1 MARFH
6 RTTDGQVGA
15 CTASLRACPYGKE
28 SHFDSQAEAVAA
40 THATMPIAA
49 PLRRRPAHV
58 LLARENTLVGAA
70 RRERLDVHEDDAR
83 HVASREEVFFMENG
97 RESGNGVVVT
107 KLYNGT
113 TRVRL
118 PILYEADGKFTT
130 VDLKLRPG
138 QKAGDVFKKFLDG
151 VEHEPPDSYRLFGTY
166 EEHSVRTKLS
176 TEHYARLRAA
186 LRASESII
194 AEPLPERPASRNQ
207 ELIDILRGGE

>member
-15 CTASLRACPYGKE
+15 CTASLRACPYGEE
-28 SHFDSQAEAVAA
+28 SHFDSKAEAVAA
-40 THATMPIAA
+40 THAGMMTAA

-58 LLARENTLVGAA
+58 LLARENSLVRAA
-70 RRERLDVHEDDAR
+70 QRERLDVHEDDAR
-83 HVASREEVFFMENG
+83 YVASREEVFFMENG

-107 KLYNGT
+107 RLYNGT

-118 PILYEADGKFTT
+118 PIMYEADGKWTS

-138 QKAGDVFKKFLDG
+138 QKAAEVFGKFLDG
-151 VEHEPPDSYRLFGTY
+151 VEHEPPESYRLFGTH
-166 EEHSVRTKLS
+166 EDHSVQS
-176 TEHYARLRAA
+176 TLTMERYARLRAA

-207 ELIDILRGGE
+207 ELIDLLRGGE